1 MGSQNSS
8 TEAELLSGSPE
19 PEQVDS
25 FVCPTV
31 PEVPVSHVTE
41 LLELSPDTQ
50 YVKNQ
55 YFSREALKMEK
66 QKLNEELFFSSLPDS
81 LLTLHKSSQDDTGKS
96 DTSFISDF
104 NSSTA
109 AELLSES
116 PEPEQVDSSFCPNVP
131 EVPVSHVTELLE
143 LSPQIHN
150 VVSTAKLGCRLDLK
164 VIACKAR
171 NVEYNP
177 KVCKVLIMRIRKPRT
192 TAMIYANGHVTC
204 TGAKS
209 EEQSRV
215 AIRRHAGIVQKLGF
229 PVSVFNFKIQN
240 IMATSKSFPVNFE
253 QLLLAYPQYCSY
265 EPELFPGLFFKMEPG
280 ITVTIFASG
289 KMSLCVPWY
298 QGRHAPPRS
307 HSLCSCLL
315 LARLSHVMVGQQNIA
330 EEGVPEA
337 AIQLDLADDEEETVA
352 DLVREEEVLEE
363 EELAWVESRALGRS
377 SKYGMQ
383 SHVSKSDNL
392 E

>member
-41 LLELSPDTQ
+41 LLELSPDTHSIFSPRSNPEDFLILEELMLGIFFDNTI
-50 YVKNQ
+50 VK
-55 YFSREALKMEK
+55 EALKMEK

-81 LLTLHKSSQDDTGKS
+81 LLTLHKSSQDD
-96 DTSFISDF
+96 
-104 NSSTA
+104 TA

-289 KMSLCVPWY
+289 KMSLCGAKTEADVY
-298 QGRHAPPRS
+298 RVLDS
-307 HSLCSCLL
+307 VSSI
-315 LARLSHVMVGQQNIA
+315 LSSFRRQ
-330 EEGVPEA
+330 
-337 AIQLDLADDEEETVA
+337 
-352 DLVREEEVLEE
+352 
-363 EELAWVESRALGRS
+363 
-377 SKYGMQ
+377 
-383 SHVSKSDNL
+383 
-392 E
+392 